1 LKGESCQPCS
11 AKTGPR
17 RNGSH
22 TTCTPAAAARPSIL
36 ATERY
41 EYVLPNSNQNPRL
54 AVFFPWSFS
63 PLT

>member
-11 AKTGPR
+11 AKTGRR

-22 TTCTPAAAARPSIL
+22 TTCTANLGFWFEFRSTYSYLSMARIEGLAA
-36 ATERY
+36 
-41 EYVLPNSNQNPRL
+41 
-54 AVFFPWSFS
+54 FFPWSFS